1 MASLTNDQ
9 KTRLNY
15 TFGIDLDS
23 IGESNYSVMHQKNY
37 SVGPINLYVDGTGQ
51 IFSTEIGGTLIC
63 LVIHN
68 GNEIIK
74 QDDCQLENGYGV

>member
-1 MASLTNDQ
+1 MSELTTEQ
-9 KTRLNY
+9 KARLNY

-23 IGESNYSVMHQKNY
+23 IGEENYTVMHQSNY
-37 SVGPINLYVDGTGQ
+37 SVGPIHISIDGPGE

-68 GNEIIK
+68 GNPIIRAEE
-74 QDDCQLENGYGV
+74 CQLEDGYGA